1 MKYVIA
7 YDIGSTGV
15 KTCIFSISEK
25 IELIYGYSASYPL
38 YVLPNGGA
46 EQDPDDWW
54 NAMISSTKEVFK
66 RCDVKPEQIEGIS
79 FCSQMQGV
87 VLVDKDG
94 KHVRRAMSY
103 MDQRATEEVK
113 KGISYGLKIAG
124 ANIFKLIPSIM
135 ITGAVTSSA
144 KDPVWKY
151 KWVEAHEPEVFK
163 KAHKWLDVKDYLI
176 CRCTK
181 EFTMTDDT
189 AFGTLIY
196 DNRPN
201 KGGHF
206 SKKMCKMFKI
216 NMDHLPRIIRS
227 TEVAGNLC
235 EEAAK
240 DLGLLPGVPVFGG
253 GGDSSLIGIGAGA
266 VKVGDAHIYVGTS
279 GWVITVTDKRKVD
292 AGAMIAAITG
302 AEKGKY
308 NYFAE
313 METAGKCYEWVHDHL
328 ALDEINIYLQENN
341 EHKSPEGVKRTMYEF
356 LNETIKDVKPGS
368 NGVIF
373 TPWLHGNRCPFED
386 PYATGMFF
394 GLKISTK
401 KVDMIRS
408 VLEGIYY
415 HLRWML
421 ECEEKKIK
429 LPDTIRFVGGG
440 ALSKISAQI
449 LSDVLGRRLEV
460 VEHPQNVGAMG
471 AAAIMGIG
479 LGLIKNFDEI
489 SNFIPVK
496 WTIEPNMDNHK
507 LYQPYFETF
516 KRLHKLNK
524 KEYKV
529 LQEVNNHD

>member
-7 YDIGSTGV
+7 YDIGTTGV
-15 KTCIFSISEK
+15 KTCIFKIDQN
-25 IELIYGYSASYPL
+25 IELIAGESGAYNL
-38 YVLPNGGA
+38 YVLDNGGA
-46 EQDPDDWW
+46 EQDPEEWW
-54 NAMISSTKEVFK
+54 SAMCETTAKILAKSGI
-66 RCDVKPEQIEGIS
+66 KPEQIEGLS
-79 FCSQMQGV
+79 FCSQAQGV

-94 KHVRRAMSY
+94 KPVRRAMSY

-113 KGISYGLKIAG
+113 KGISYGLQIAG
-124 ANIFKLIPSIM
+124 ANIFKLIPSLV

-151 KWVEAHEPEVFK
+151 KWVEAHEPEVYK
-163 KAHKWLDVKDYLI
+163 KIYKWLDVKDYLI

-196 DNRPN
+196 DNRPG
-201 KGGHF
+201 KGGKF

-216 NMDHLPRIIRS
+216 NMDHLPRIIKS
-227 TEVAGNLC
+227 TDVAGLLC

-240 DLGLLPGVPVFGG
+240 DLGLAVGTKVFGG

-266 VKVGDAHIYVGTS
+266 TKVGDTHLYIGTS
-279 GWVITVTDKRKVD
+279 GWVITVTDKRMVD
-292 AGAMIAAITG
+292 TDAMIAAITG
-302 AEKGKY
+302 ADSKTY

-313 METAGKCYEWVHDHL
+313 METAGKCYEWVRDHL
-328 ALDEINIYLQENN
+328 ALDEINVYLTENN
-341 EHKSPEGVKRTMYEF
+341 EHKSYEGVRRTMYEF

-394 GLKISTK
+394 GLKLETGK
-401 KVDMIRS
+401 RDMIRA

-421 ECEEKKIK
+421 ECHEKKLKIA
-429 LPDTIRFVGGG
+429 DTVRFVGGG
-440 ALSKISAQI
+440 ALSPIAAQI
-449 LSDVLGRRLEV
+449 LSDILGKKLEV
-460 VEHPQNVGAMG
+460 VDHPQNVGSMG
-471 AAAIMGIG
+471 AAALMGIG
-479 LGLIKNFDEI
+479 LGLIKDFDEVKTY
-489 SNFIPVK
+489 IPVK
-496 WTIEPNMDNHK
+496 ATFEPNMENHA
-507 LYQPYFETF
+507 LYEPYYQVF
-516 KRLHKLNK
+516 KQLHKANK
-524 KEYKV
+524 KQYKV
-529 LQEVNNHD
+529 LQGVK